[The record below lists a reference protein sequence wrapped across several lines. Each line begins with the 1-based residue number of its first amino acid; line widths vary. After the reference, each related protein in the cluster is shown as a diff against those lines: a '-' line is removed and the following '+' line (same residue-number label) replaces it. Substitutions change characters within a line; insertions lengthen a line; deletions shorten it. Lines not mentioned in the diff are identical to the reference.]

1 MTDQEKLDLQK
12 AELINDLL
20 ATSTVMEELWNYHPE
35 NPNKKDVIKEYQTL
49 LKIQKDIEKE
59 LKELEQQYRNWLKRR
74 T

>member
-1 MTDQEKLDLQK
+1 MTDQDKLDLQK

-49 LKIQKDIEKE
+49 LQIQKDIEKE
-59 LKELEQQYRNWLKRR
+59 LKELG
-74 T
+74 

>member
-1 MTDQEKLDLQK
+1 MTDQDKLDLQK
-12 AELINDLL
+12 SELISDLL

-59 LKELEQQYRNWLKRR
+59 LKELE
-74 T
+74 

>member
-49 LKIQKDIEKE
+49 LKIQRDIEKE
-59 LKELEQQYRNWLKRR
+59 LKELG
-74 T
+74 

>member
-59 LKELEQQYRNWLKRR
+59 LKELE
-74 T
+74 